1 MTNNMK
7 QSIIRINLMAH
18 REAKRDAGKKDFIAR
33 CVLTAVLA
41 VALVFLA
48 ATLIG
53 QAIDAQRQRNDF
65 IVEKIKVFD
74 TQITEIATLQADID
88 GLKSRQKAVEDLQ
101 SDRNLPVYLFDEI
114 VRYVPEG
121 VHLRSLKQDG
131 LKVALIGVAQ
141 TQERVSEVL
150 RNFSN
155 ASQWVESP
163 ELSEIKSIAGTRPN
177 EKLFE
182 FTLTVMLKRQSKLSD
197 KPLEKP
203 GVKPLSALPTA
214 KP

>member
-1 MTNNMK
+1 MK

-18 REAKRDAGKKDFIAR
+18 REAKREAGKKEFILR
-33 CVLTAVLA
+33 GVLTALLA
-41 VALVFLA
+41 CALVFLA
-48 ATLIG
+48 ATVIG
-53 QAIDAQRQRNDF
+53 QAIESQRQRNEF
-65 IVEKIKVFD
+65 ITAKIKVMD
-74 TQITEIATLQADID
+74 AQIAEIATLQSEID
-88 GLKSRQKAVEDLQ
+88 ALKARQKAVEDLQ
-101 SDRNLPVYLFDEI
+101 SDRNLPVYLFDEM

-131 LKVALIGVAQ
+131 LKVSLIGIAQ

-163 ELSEIKSIAGTRPN
+163 ELSEIKSIAGSRPN

-182 FTLTVMLKRQSKLSD
+182 FTLTVMLKRQSKTTDKVAD
-197 KPLEKP
+197 KPALKP
-203 GVKPLSALPTA
+203 GLALPPP